1 MNRVIVL
8 GAGGHARVLV
18 EALRAR
24 DIDIDGFITNQP
36 ECGTGVMASLARIG
50 NDQDLMARERQGIT
64 LVNGVGSIG
73 RADVRRAVFET
84 FRAAGFSFA
93 SVIHPTAMI
102 ASDVTIGEGAQV
114 MAGAILQCGVRIGV
128 NAIINTG
135 AIVDH
140 DSRIGDHAHVAP
152 GASLAADVVVG
163 AGAHV
168 GAGATIIQGRRVGNE
183 AIVGAGAVVVDDV
196 PDRTIARGVPAR
208 AAVASSG

>member
-8 GAGGHARVLV
+8 GARGHARVLV

-24 DIDIDGFITNQP
+24 DVDIAGFITNQP
-36 ECGTGVMASLARIG
+36 ECGTGVMANLARIG
-50 NDQDLMARERQGIT
+50 NDQDLMARDRRGIA

-73 RADVRRAVFET
+73 RADARRAVFET
-84 FRAAGFSFA
+84 FRAAGFVFA
-93 SVIHPTAMI
+93 SVIHPAAVI
-102 ASDVTIGEGAQV
+102 ASDVTTGEGAQI
-114 MAGAILQCGVRIGV
+114 MAGAILQCGVRIGA

-140 DSRIGDHAHVAP
+140 DSCIGDHAHVAP

-196 PDRTIARGVPAR
+196 PERTIARGVPAR
-208 AAVASSG
+208 ATVASSG